1 MPTPDGKSAV
11 SLTELA
17 TGSYVLDMDTLG
29 TRGPIRYRD
38 RLKGPMTT
46 AHPSVQ
52 PDGSLINFT
61 SDVRSHVRPCCGVVT
76 LSCKRQSR
84 DNAPYAC
91 MPNSIATSLKA

>member
-17 TGSYVLDMDTLG
+17 TGSYVLDMDTLA

-38 RLKGPMTT
+38 KVAGAMTT

-52 PDGSLINFT
+52 PDGSLINLT
-61 SDVRSHVRPCCGVVT
+61 ADVRSSPVLPR
-76 LSCKRQSR
+76 SCASPGFRQSQ
-84 DNAPYAC
+84 DNFFHVC
-91 MPNSIATSLKA
+91 NRG